1 MSDRTCI
8 EEYPFQSSSGNGSY
22 IVKRYDDGSLSCGCK
37 GFIFSPKRNLDG
49 HRSCRHTDYV
59 HGMIKSEKLQQ
70 ADSFIATARQNEKTN
85 QQEKRL
91 ANFVFNKPQPVQ
103 PAKRYFSLEDE

>member
-22 IVKRYDDGSLSCGCK
+22 IVKRYNDGSLSCGCK

-59 HGMIKSEKLQQ
+59 HGMIKAEEMQ
-70 ADSFIATARQNEKTN
+70 AQLPPEITVNRIIGRKIVPTIIKS
-85 QQEKRL
+85 
-91 ANFVFNKPQPVQ
+91 QPIQ